1 MDLLAL
7 NRIIQ
12 DNSPSPSSN
21 GTSSTFTPA
30 HIGASSS
37 TSVSR
42 DVAESKTT
50 KTETNE
56 IWNPEELPDKI
67 DLIGKEDT
75 TRKRPHFDILYKQ
88 NVTSEDMYLGMT
100 GKNQSS
106 HSCNF
111 LTVRV
116 DLPGAKTK
124 ELNVDITG
132 TKLVVQSE
140 KYKLVLSLPHR
151 VRDKDG
157 KAKWDSDK
165 SRLSITLP
173 IVREDTF

>member
-12 DNSPSPSSN
+12 DNTPS
-21 GTSSTFTPA
+21 TSTTTPSTFTPA
-30 HIGASSS
+30 HIGAPTSS
-37 TSVSR
+37 TSSR
-42 DVAESKTT
+42 DDESKT
-50 KTETNE
+50 ETDA
-56 IWNPEELPDKI
+56 IWKPEELPDKI
-67 DLIGKEDT
+67 DLIGNEDE

-124 ELNVDITG
+124 ELNVDVTG